1 MRNLHA
7 LLHARLADITQDVRR
22 YTEHEA
28 LVTRT
33 LSIVASSLS
42 LVSGLVALY
51 FFRRLSRHKKLI
63 FRHQLILFLVCYDFI
78 KALFLLMYPARVI
91 AKSSVYYD
99 VPFCKVVGFFT
110 AMSIEG
116 SDLAILSFA
125 VHVALLIYRPNVK
138 VNTGS
143 GADAGSPSEGGLY
156 PYRNYVYMVSVLL
169 PILLAALAFASPVSY
184 TPLTNW
190 CYLSTEAVWCR
201 LALSWVPRYVIIVA
215 IFVIYGC
222 VYRHVTKQY
231 SVVARRLR
239 GGKKGDRF
247 WKRYLKMLTFIL
259 FSNVELA
266 SDASSDGSVPHKV
279 GSVPH
284 KVGLDDAYTSF
295 KARRSVAERQM
306 KLIFIYPLSYVFLW
320 IAPLVVH
327 AMDFRYG
334 TSRRPVMWITFLAAF
349 MQPFNCTVDTLVF
362 LVREKPWKDVD
373 TGAEFAPPNPT
384 ASQPDH
390 ASTSGSEMDFVDF
403 LNT

>member
-1 MRNLHA
+1 MAHRRPAPSIGRHLFAYVSGTLCQDRAIFTLEADGPQCWLLLLPLMRNLHA

-91 AKSSVYYD
+91 AKGSVYYD

-295 KARRSVAERQM
+295 KEIGRASCRER
-306 KLIFIYPLSYVFLW
+306 V
-320 IAPLVVH
+320 
-327 AMDFRYG
+327 
-334 TSRRPVMWITFLAAF
+334 
-349 MQPFNCTVDTLVF
+349 
-362 LVREKPWKDVD
+362 
-373 TGAEFAPPNPT
+373 
-384 ASQPDH
+384 
-390 ASTSGSEMDFVDF
+390 
-403 LNT
+403 

>member
-7 LLHARLADITQDVRR
+7 LLHARSADITQDVRR

-138 VNTGS
+138 VNSGS
-143 GADAGSPSEGGLY
+143 AIEGGLY
-156 PYRNYVYMVSVLL
+156 PYRNYVYILSILL

-239 GGKKGDRF
+239 GGRKGDRF

-327 AMDFRYG
+327 AMDFKYG
-334 TSRRPVMWITFLAAF
+334 TSRRPIMWITYLAAF

-362 LVREKPWKDVD
+362 LVREKPWKDDVNI
-373 TGAEFAPPNPT
+373 GPELAPPPQKPT
-384 ASQPDH
+384 LNSQPDH
-390 ASTSGSEMDFVDF
+390 ASTSGSEMDFMDF
-403 LNT
+403 LNS

>member
-1 MRNLHA
+1 MCNL
-7 LLHARLADITQDVRR
+7 LFARLDEITLDVRR

-28 LVTRT
+28 LVSRT
-33 LSIVASSLS
+33 LSIVSSSLS
-42 LVSGLVALY
+42 LISGLILLY
-51 FFRRLSRHKKLI
+51 FFWRLSRNRKLI
-63 FRHQLILFLVCYDFI
+63 FRHQLILFLVSYDFI

-116 SDLAILSFA
+116 SDLAIVSFA

-143 GADAGSPSEGGLY
+143 ATEGGLY
-156 PYRNYVYMVSVLL
+156 PYRNYVYIVSIVI
-169 PILLAALAFASPVSY
+169 PILLASLAFASPISY

-201 LALSWVPRYVIIVA
+201 LALSWVPRYIIIVA

-239 GGKKGDRF
+239 GGKKGERL

-266 SDASSDGSVPHKV
+266 SDVISEVSGPQKF
-279 GSVPH
+279 
-284 KVGLDDAYTSF
+284 GLNDAYNSF
-295 KARRSVAERQM
+295 KTRRTIAERQM
-306 KLIFIYPLSYVFLW
+306 KLIFIYPISYVFLW

-327 AMDFRYG
+327 AMDLKYG
-334 TSRRPVMWITFLAAF
+334 TSRRPVMWITFIAAF

-362 LVREKPWKDVD
+362 LLREKPWKNEVN
-373 TGAEFAPPNPT
+373 TGFEFTPPAQNQP
-384 ASQPDH
+384 AVKNQEPDH
-390 ASTSGSEMDFVDF
+390 ASTSGSEMDFMDF